1 MPRET
6 TSFEPIGAAS
16 VAAPRLTAHARARM
30 RQRAIDAEAL
40 EALLDFGREAF
51 DHRGGSVY
59 YLDKRARKRL
69 ERDAGNESRRRLAK
83 LAGLYAV
90 VSGDGEVVTV
100 GHRYRRIG
108 RG

>member
-16 VAAPRLTAHARARM
+16 VMAPRLTAHARARM

-40 EALLDFGREAF
+40 ETLLDFGREAF
-51 DHRGGSVY
+51 DHRGGSVF
-59 YLDKRARKRL
+59 YLDKRARRRL

-90 VSGDGEVVTV
+90 VSGDGHVVTV
-100 GHRYRRIG
+100 GHRYRRIT